1 MEQGHRGM
9 LSHRLPIISELFRT
23 ALGSTPG
30 GLYKVPVKAFRV
42 DDVDHRAHSR

>member
-9 LSHRLPIISELFRT
+9 LSHRLPISHT

-30 GLYKVPVKAFRV
+30 GLLKVPVKAFWV